1 MDLRTFD
8 GFKKGCDQNLP
19 QVVDEILGKC
29 RHENHCAIGLIT
41 TDDFYGFY
49 ITWDFGN
56 DIDAG
61 NYFEWEPDDIRVD
74 TNFLYQPLVDI
85 VDRCKDI
92 DFCSPSEEKWDFAV
106 SLLTVLQEI
115 INQLPNEIF
124 QKKNFKREDVLFFS
138 TMGDG
143 DYVNEMLDTSI
154 KMLNDQKTL
163 EKFKICTN

>member
-1 MDLRTFD
+1 MDLLKFENFRNEYN
-8 GFKKGCDQNLP
+8 QNLP
-19 QVVDEILGKC
+19 KVVDEILNTGKQ
-29 RHENHCAIGLIT
+29 EPLCAIGLIT

-124 QKKNFKREDVLFFS
+124 QKNNFKREDVLFFA